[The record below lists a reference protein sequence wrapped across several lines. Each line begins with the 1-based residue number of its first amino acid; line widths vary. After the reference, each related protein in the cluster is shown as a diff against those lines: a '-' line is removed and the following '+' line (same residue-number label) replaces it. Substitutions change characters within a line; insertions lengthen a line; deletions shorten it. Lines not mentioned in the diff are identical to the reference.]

1 MIVVGLEVTVV
12 TEGGLDQDP
21 GQDPDPVT
29 EDPEEETEAA
39 LAVEDLAQKAEAD
52 LAKMIIFVFV

>member
-29 EDPEEETEAA
+29 GDPET
-39 LAVEDLAQKAEAD
+39 DLTPGQKI
-52 LAKMIIFVFV
+52 LQKRQKRLWPWKIWLKKP